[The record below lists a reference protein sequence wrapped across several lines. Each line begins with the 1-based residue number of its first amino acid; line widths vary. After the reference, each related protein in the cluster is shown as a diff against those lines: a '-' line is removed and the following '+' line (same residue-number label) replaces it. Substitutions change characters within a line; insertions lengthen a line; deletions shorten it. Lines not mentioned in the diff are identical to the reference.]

1 MSKLQK
7 QYSMGYDI
15 LGTQSS
21 VKQQFKGNMLTCCN
35 SDRASGKANWKNEGY
50 SVSACKLQKKNFFRN
65 CLTLTFFWLIYS
77 STQTQSSYISNG

>member
-1 MSKLQK
+1 MSKSQK

-35 SDRASGKANWKNEGY
+35 SDRASGKAN
-50 SVSACKLQKKNFFRN
+50 
-65 CLTLTFFWLIYS
+65 
-77 STQTQSSYISNG
+77 